1 MDMILDRENFTELE
15 YKIMSLFKTNKNNTD
30 NKKISKDI
38 IISTFI
44 DSYSL
49 EEIEETLKTLEVNG
63 YLYLNGPK
71 EYQLLSKC
79 SQLKIGEVKYN
90 SKSQYFYVVCGKSV
104 LKILSKHLNGAL
116 PGDVV
121 IVKQTTK
128 NGTTIMEVEKIVKRS
143 NTGIVFD
150 YVNGIFVPV
159 NCDTKIRIHIPENQ
173 LKKLVHGTRVLVKVA
188 LDKTDRK
195 YNGQIVSIVGHKD
208 DPHLDIKTIASN
220 KGASIDFSDEAMAQA
235 EAISTEVTQED
246 IDERLANG
254 GIDLRKKTIF
264 TIDGENTKD
273 IDDAVSIERLPNG
286 NYLLG
291 VHIADVSHYVEEDSP
306 LDLEARE
313 RSTSI
318 YPYNYVIP
326 MLPHKLSN
334 GICSLNPNVDR
345 LALSCFIEIDP
356 TGDIVNYH
364 FNNSIINSKK
374 KMSYEKINDIF
385 ERGIMHDDYEP
396 FLGDLT
402 MMMEL
407 AHILNQR
414 KIDRGYI
421 SFGDDDIKFV
431 DDNGKPLEIRKRVRG
446 AAEKM
451 IEDFMLTANNVTA
464 TMTDNFDIPAI
475 YRNHPAP
482 NPDSVKAIL
491 EMLKI
496 NMNIS
501 NHIDNPRKMQEIIHK
516 IQKMD
521 ESGVCLD
528 LLLQSMKRAYYSTNN
543 IGHFGL
549 AFDDYTHETSPIR
562 RYPDLATHRII
573 KAIIGG
579 YIDEY
584 MVGLNKK
591 LTYIAQN
598 SSAKQRIADSIEKE
612 AALYKMAEWMESHI
626 GESFVAYV
634 TYTSKNGLTLR
645 TENMI
650 SGKISAE
657 QLRNAGFTFNQAK
670 NLLINTEDDT
680 TLGLGDKI
688 WVTVKAADKE
698 LCKIDFE
705 FIQKLEHAKIKS
717 LKAV

>member
-49 EEIEETLKTLEVNG
+49 EEIEETLKSLEVNG

-421 SFGDDDIKFV
+421 SFGDDDIKFL

-705 FIQKLEHAKIKS
+705 FIQNLEHAKIKS

>member
-1 MDMILDRENFTELE
+1 
-15 YKIMSLFKTNKNNTD
+15 MSLFKTNKNNTD

-90 SKSQYFYVVCGKSV
+90 AKSQYFYVVCGKSV

-421 SFGDDDIKFV
+421 SFGDDDIKFL

-705 FIQKLEHAKIKS
+705 FIQKLEHAKVKS